1 MNNDN
6 NKKDNNNNDNKP
18 PINFLNTP
26 ILMYIPR
33 KKGKGQQ
40 PIFFIFYQIFLIKT
54 ESHPNTIFAMFLVL
68 QDRIQSISRV
78 ILFSEA
84 KIKIDKENYLE
95 LARIRKL
102 WLGFKT
108 LWFVFPPSLEQT
120 SSSTTLK
127 SMSGPWSSAS

>member
-40 PIFFIFYQIFLIKT
+40 PIFSSFTKF
-54 ESHPNTIFAMFLVL
+54 
-68 QDRIQSISRV
+68 
-78 ILFSEA
+78 
-84 KIKIDKENYLE
+84 
-95 LARIRKL
+95 
-102 WLGFKT
+102 
-108 LWFVFPPSLEQT
+108 
-120 SSSTTLK
+120 SSSKQSHIQILYLQCFWFYRIEF
-127 SMSGPWSSAS
+127 SQFQE